1 MKSQSS
7 SLTYP
12 IAPAM
17 ANGAAMVLQPV
28 AWPAPGPLMAGAP
41 PGPSPL
47 LTLTDNVLQHRRL
60 FFGLL
65 LLALLAGVCYWLL
78 SAPQYRADTLL
89 QIQPRSNRPLTASVL
104 APLQQDGV
112 ASPPGF
118 VQGEMEILRSR
129 EVLSKAI
136 AATQA
141 ELSVS
146 VENRFP
152 LLGAW
157 YARTF
162 GRAGT
167 GAPLNLPSLG
177 SFAWG
182 GESLKVGRLE
192 VPRSR
197 YGLPLTL
204 VWQDPLW
211 SLQDKEGTELV
222 RGRVGEP
229 VSFTVDGQQ
238 ARVQVAA
245 LQAEPGTRF
254 RVVPLDPDAVYEDM
268 QRNVRVEEAGRES
281 GVVRV
286 SLVDGN
292 PRFAAAFL
300 DAMTTAYL
308 QHDQRVRSSEASRS
322 LSFLE
327 SQLPTVKQEL
337 DRAEEALDHY
347 RTSTR
352 TVNVSQ
358 ETESNLRRIGELER
372 ERTEVQIRRDQLAQ
386 RFTDQHPD
394 VLALKRQLASLNNAT
409 EALQGQLRMAPRQE
423 KDLVRLQRNVQ
434 VNTQLYTS
442 LLNNAQELRVAQAG
456 MAGGARLIDSAGV
469 TSMPVRP
476 LPLPVLSVSAG
487 LGLLLALGGVTVACL
502 LRPTVRTAE
511 DLEHHTGLRTR
522 AAIPESPGQRAL
534 MGRHWFGRRQPR
546 LLAMK
551 SPADPAVESLRSL
564 RTSLA
569 LQDPDLGCSTVLIT
583 AATAQVGKS
592 FVAANLAAL
601 TAAAGGRVLLMDLDL
616 RMPRLHAYLGLDRHR
631 DGVAEVLL
639 QRCELEQAIV
649 RDVVPGM
656 DVLLSGRRTGNPGE
670 LLLSAGFP
678 RLLAQLEGQYDDI
691 VIDSAPVLPVG
702 DSLSIARLA
711 QTTFLVA
718 RSEYS
723 SVREVR
729 DAVLRLEGAGVA
741 VDGLILNAMKR
752 GRLATVPYHA
762 YFRSYAQAA
771 AR

>member
-1 MKSQSS
+1 MKSPSS

-12 IAPAM
+12 MAPAL
-17 ANGAAMVLQPV
+17 ANGPATALQSV
-28 AWPAPGPLMAGAP
+28 AWPAPGPLMAGPP

-47 LTLTDNVLQHRRL
+47 LTLADNVLQHRRL
-60 FFGLL
+60 FIGLL
-65 LLALLAGVCYWLL
+65 LAALLVGACYWLL
-78 SAPQYRADTLL
+78 SPPQYRADTLL
-89 QIQPRSNRPLTASVL
+89 QIQPRGNRSLTASVL
-104 APLQQDGV
+104 SPLQQDMV

-129 EVLSKAI
+129 EILSKAV
-136 AATQA
+136 ASTQA
-141 ELSVS
+141 DLSIEVA
-146 VENRFP
+146 NRFP
-152 LLGAW
+152 LLGPW

-162 GRAGT
+162 GRSG
-167 GAPLNLPSLG
+167 GGSLQDLPLLG
-177 SFAWG
+177 GFAWG
-182 GESLKVGRLE
+182 GETLSVGRMD
-192 VPRSR
+192 VPRA
-197 YGLPLTL
+197 GHGQPFTL
-204 VWQDPLW
+204 VWQDPQW
-211 SLQDKEGTELV
+211 SLQDEQGHELAQ
-222 RGRVGEP
+222 GRPGET
-229 VSFTVDGQQ
+229 VSFALDAQPARLHVADLQ
-238 ARVQVAA
+238 AR
-245 LQAEPGTRF
+245 PGTRF

-268 QRNVRVEEAGRES
+268 QRNLRVEEAGRDS
-281 GVVRV
+281 GMVRV

-322 LSFLE
+322 LSFLQG
-327 SQLPTVKQEL
+327 QLPAVKQEL
-337 DRAEEALDHY
+337 DRAEEALDRY

-352 TVNVSQ
+352 TVNIGQ

-372 ERTEVQIRRDQLAQ
+372 ERTELQIRRDQLAQ
-386 RFTDQHPD
+386 RFTDRHPD
-394 VLALKRQLASLNNAT
+394 AQALKRQLASLNSAMA
-409 EALQGQLRMAPRQE
+409 ALQGQLRQAPRQE
-423 KDLVRLQRNVQ
+423 KDLVRLQRDVQ

-456 MAGGARLIDSAGV
+456 MAGGARLIDAAGV

-487 LGLLLALGGVTVACL
+487 LGLLLALAGVTLACL

-511 DLEHHTGLRTR
+511 DLEQHTGLRAL

-534 MGRHWFGRRQPR
+534 TGRQWFGRRQPR
-546 LLAMK
+546 LLALK

-592 FVAANLAAL
+592 FVAANLATL
-601 TAAAGGRVLLMDLDL
+601 IAAAGGRVLLMDLDL

-639 QRCELEQAIV
+639 ERCELEQALV
-649 RDVVPGM
+649 RDVVPGL

-678 RLLAQLEGQYDDI
+678 RLLAQLEAQYDDI

-702 DSLSIARLA
+702 DSLAIARLA
-711 QTTFLVA
+711 RTTFLVA

-723 SVREVR
+723 SAREVR
-729 DAVLRLEGAGVA
+729 DAVTRLEGAGVS

-771 AR
+771 R